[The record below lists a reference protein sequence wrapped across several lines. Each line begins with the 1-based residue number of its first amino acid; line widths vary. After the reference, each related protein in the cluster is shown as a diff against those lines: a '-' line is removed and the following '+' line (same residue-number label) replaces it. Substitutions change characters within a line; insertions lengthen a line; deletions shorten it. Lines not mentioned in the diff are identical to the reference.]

1 MKAVRLHEVRDL
13 RLEEVPV
20 PEIGADEVLVKVI
33 AASMD
38 GTDLE
43 LFNGRHV
50 LASKGAVAQG
60 HEYAGEVVEIGPSVT
75 RFRVGDRVT
84 GPFGVHCDKCIYCRR
99 GERGHCARQ
108 AVFGVD
114 LGGSWAEYMRAP
126 ERVFARLPDEV
137 TFEDGALLC
146 CILPTILRG
155 LDRSPIQYG
164 SSVVVMG
171 LGQVGLTAVM
181 AARDAGAGQVV
192 AVDPIAPRRRLAEEF
207 GAGATIDPSI
217 SDAGGEIKELTS
229 GEGADLVIVAASS
242 AVHSGPGSLAATAFE
257 AVVKRGQ
264 ITFLGLTGEQT
275 ANFNRVL
282 SKEIRVVGAKAK
294 MGPEYVE
301 RGLALV
307 TSGKWD
313 LETYRRLV
321 THRLKLE
328 EVPGALSGH
337 GLDTAVKVLV
347 SPGVD

>member
-1 MKAVRLHEVRDL
+1 MQAVRLHEVRDL

-20 PEIGADEVLVKVI
+20 PEIGPDDVLVQVI

-43 LFNGRHV
+43 LFNGIHV
-50 LASKGAVAQG
+50 LASKGVVAQG
-60 HEYAGEVVEIGPSVT
+60 HEYAGRVVEVGRSVT

-84 GPFGVHCDKCIYCRR
+84 GPFGVNCEKCAFCRR

-114 LGGSWAEYMRAP
+114 LGGSWADYMGVP
-126 ERVFARLPDEV
+126 ERVLARLPDEV

-155 LDRSPIQYG
+155 LDVSPIQRG
-164 SSVVVMG
+164 GSVVVMG

-192 AVDPIAPRRRLAEEF
+192 GVDPIAPRRLLAEEF
-207 GAGATIDPSI
+207 GADVTIDPSM
-217 SDAGGEIKELTS
+217 SDAVGEIKGLTG

-242 AVHSGPGSLAATAFE
+242 ALDSGPGSLAATAFE
-257 AVVKRGQ
+257 AVVRLGQ
-264 ITFLGLTGEQT
+264 VTFVGLTGEQK

-282 SKEIRVVGAKAK
+282 SKEIRVVGAK
-294 MGPEYVE
+294 PESTE
-301 RGLALV
+301 G
-307 TSGKWD
+307 
-313 LETYRRLV
+313 
-321 THRLKLE
+321 HRW
-328 EVPGALSGH
+328 
-337 GLDTAVKVLV
+337 TA
-347 SPGVD
+347 